1 MSSWNSA
8 SSNLFFRPDCDRLSS
23 NQLLLRLL
31 QLRVSGPRPLLC
43 YQYNPLRFIRK
54 KSSPGPLKWK
64 RIQVLFETRPERLQV
79 AEFLLKNGLR
89 VRGNRTFVNDVE
101 IPTVKVAGSRS

>member
-1 MSSWNSA
+1 M
-8 SSNLFFRPDCDRLSS
+8 
-23 NQLLLRLL
+23 
-31 QLRVSGPRPLLC
+31 
-43 YQYNPLRFIRK
+43 
-54 KSSPGPLKWK
+54 WK
-64 RIQVLFETRPERLQV
+64 GIKVLFETRPERLQV